1 MVETY
6 RVQYDLYDRGI
17 SRMIIPFGYAPEK
30 LADTETINE
39 GLKQMVRQY
48 GGNPDDFAH
57 LTGATFKTAT
67 IETKRN
73 WARRAGLD
81 YFDGFTDDQVV
92 DDWSYHLFPNV
103 TLNTYSDIC
112 FVQRWRSEEHTSELQ
127 SLMRISYAV
136 FCLKKK
142 TKTINQTQEV
152 T

>member
-92 DDWSYHLFPNV
+92 DDWSYQDRKSTRLTPV
-103 TLNTYSDIC
+103 TNAHIVCRL
-112 FVQRWRSEEHTSELQ
+112 L
-127 SLMRISYAV
+127 L
-136 FCLKKK
+136 
-142 TKTINQTQEV
+142 
-152 T
+152 

>member
-30 LADTETINE
+30 LADTEPINV

-67 IETKRN
+67 IETKRH

-81 YFDGFTDDQVV
+81 YFDGFTYVQVV
-92 DDWSYHLFPNV
+92 YDWSYHLFPNV
-103 TLNTYSDIC
+103 TLNT
-112 FVQRWRSEEHTSELQ
+112 RPEEHTSELQ
-127 SLMRISYAV
+127 PLMRIAY
-136 FCLKKK
+136 
-142 TKTINQTQEV
+142 
-152 T
+152 

>member
-81 YFDGFTDDQVV
+81 YFDGFTDDQ
-92 DDWSYHLFPNV
+92 
-103 TLNTYSDIC
+103 
-112 FVQRWRSEEHTSELQ
+112 RSEEHTSELQ

-142 TKTINQTQEV
+142 K
-152 T
+152 